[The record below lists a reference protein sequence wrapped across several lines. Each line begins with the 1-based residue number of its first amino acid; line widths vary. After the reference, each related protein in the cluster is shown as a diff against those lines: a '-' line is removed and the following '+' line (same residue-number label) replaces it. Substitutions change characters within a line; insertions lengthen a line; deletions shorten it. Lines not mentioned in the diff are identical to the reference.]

1 MFDKFTEKA
10 RRVVFFARYEASQ
23 FGSPSIESEH
33 LLLGILREDKG
44 LVHQYLRSD
53 TTIEE
58 IRTQIEAHS
67 GKRKPLPTNQD
78 LPLSKEARRVLAYA
92 EEEAHE
98 LGSATIG
105 NEHIFLGLLRA
116 KSGLAASLL
125 SEHGIKISAVR
136 EEPPAPAPAPKPVP
150 VPKPAL
156 APKPV
161 PVPEPV
167 PAPAPVPAPEVT
179 AAPPAAPAVAPPP
192 VASPQPSIPSGTFRD
207 LTQAAKDNAFDPIV
221 GRDAEID
228 TVIEVLS
235 GTQRCNPIL
244 VGKLGAGKTAVVQ
257 GLAQRIA
264 TGKAPAWIANR
275 RIIEVD
281 PEVVVAAA
289 NDRLSFD
296 AFMHQLATV
305 APPEETILLVDCF
318 LRLSIEPLRPR
329 SHDFSGFLQWT
340 LSQPGLR
347 CIAIAEDKEF
357 PLAAQLSPW
366 LVQEFREV
374 RVRPLSEEATLEALE
389 NRRAVLEKTH
399 GVKYDEASLEAA
411 MRAATRD
418 MSGATLPRT
427 AIELLDV
434 AGAIAKLRRGKP
446 PAEVLEL
453 LKSLDRLGAL
463 KKSAMQKREF
473 EEARALGEEERKAQ
487 ESLRALQQKKPAKS
501 SGPETITPED
511 VKAVIARWSAYPYS
525 Q

>member
-58 IRTQIEAHS
+58 IRNRIEAHS

-92 EEEAHE
+92 DEEAQE
-98 LGSATIG
+98 LASTTIG

-116 KSGLAASLL
+116 KSSLAASLL

-136 EEPPAPAPAPKPVP
+136 EEPPAPIPVPKPVP
-150 VPKPAL
+150 VPKSVL

-161 PVPEPV
+161 PVPEPI
-167 PAPAPVPAPEVT
+167 PVPAPEPAPEAT
-179 AAPPAAPAVAPPP
+179 AAPAAPEAPSP
-192 VASPQPSIPSGTFRD
+192 VAVPQTSIPNGTFRD
-207 LTQAAKDNAFDPIV
+207 LTQAAKDNVFDRIV

-228 TVIEVLS
+228 TIIEVLS

-257 GLAQRIA
+257 GLAQRIVA
-264 TGKAPAWIANR
+264 GKVPAWIANR

-281 PEVVVAAA
+281 AEVVVTAAA
-289 NDRLSFD
+289 DRLSFD
-296 AFMHQLATV
+296 AFMRQLASV

-318 LRLSIEPLRPR
+318 LRLSTEPVRPR

-340 LSQPGLR
+340 LSLPGLR

-389 NRRAVLEKTH
+389 NRRAFLEKIH

-434 AGAIAKLRRGKP
+434 AGTIAKLRRGQP
-446 PAEVLEL
+446 PAEVIEL
-453 LKSLDRLGAL
+453 LKKLDELGAQ
-463 KKSAMQKREF
+463 KKSAMQNREF
-473 EEARALGEEERKAQ
+473 DQARAIGEEERKAQ

-501 SGPETITPED
+501 SGPETIMPED
-511 VKAVIARWSAYPYS
+511 VKAVIARWFAYPYS